1 MSSTALRRAEAVAET
16 VARIRAI
23 EQEQG
28 VNRASLESMRTE
40 LAALARRKELFPRSD
55 FPVADLRDDVFIR
68 LSEDED
74 NRFALYLN
82 SGLPGK
88 ASSPHNHTTWAVIAG
103 VEGEEHNRI
112 YRRIDD
118 GSEPG
123 RARVEVEREV
133 TIGAGESL
141 AFMPEDIHSIH
152 VLTDS
157 PILHLHMYGK
167 GLEQLTERVYFDM
180 EKGTCQ
186 RFPTVPIVR

>member
-1 MSSTALRRAEAVAET
+1 MSSTAAQRAEAVAET

-23 EQEQG
+23 EHEQG
-28 VNRASLESMRTE
+28 VNRASLEAMRAE
-40 LAALARRKELFPRSD
+40 LASLARRKELFPRSD
-55 FPVADLRDDVFIR
+55 FPAADLRDDVFIR
-68 LSEDED
+68 LSEDDD

-103 VEGEEHNRI
+103 IEGAEHNKI

-118 GSEPG
+118 GSELG

-133 TIGAGESL
+133 SVGVGESL

-152 VLTDS
+152 VLTET

-186 RFPTVPIVR
+186 LFPSVPIVR

>member
-1 MSSTALRRAEAVAET
+1 MSSTAVRRAEAVADT

-23 EQEQG
+23 EMAQG
-28 VNRASLESMRTE
+28 VNRTALDAMKAE
-40 LAALARRKELFPRSD
+40 LAALARRKELFPRGD
-55 FPVADLRDDVFIR
+55 FPAADLRDDVFIR
-68 LSEDED
+68 LSEDDD

-103 VEGEEHNRI
+103 IEGAEHNKI
-112 YRRIDD
+112 YRRLDD

-123 RARVEVEREV
+123 RGRVEIAREV
-133 TIGAGESL
+133 TVGAGESL

-152 VLTDS
+152 VLTES

-186 RFPTVPIVR
+186 RFPSVPIVR

>member
-1 MSSTALRRAEAVAET
+1 MSSTAAQRAEAVAET

-28 VNRASLESMRTE
+28 VNRASLEAMRAE
-40 LAALARRKELFPRSD
+40 LASLARKKALFRRED
-55 FPVADLRDDVFIR
+55 FPAEDLRDDVFLR
-68 LSEDED
+68 LSEDDD

-88 ASSPHNHTTWAVIAG
+88 ATSPHNHTVWAVIAG
-103 VEGEEHNRI
+103 IEGAEHNKI
-112 YRRIDD
+112 YRRTDD
-118 GSEPG
+118 GSVPG
-123 RARVEVEREV
+123 RGSVVVEREV
-133 TIGAGESL
+133 TVGPGDAL

-167 GLEQLTERVYFDM
+167 GLEQLTGRVYFDM
-180 EKGTCQ
+180 ERGTCQ
-186 RFPTVPIVR
+186 LFPSVPIVR